1 MAGKV
6 QHANL
11 GSRSA
16 RDKLKR
22 GRQPHWQELVAGK
35 VHLGYQRWKGEKEG
49 RWVLRRYIG
58 SHTSASGARIAK
70 YSTTTLGR
78 ADDVAEADG
87 ENVLSHEQAK
97 GRAND
102 RIAVP
107 GSGKLERLTV
117 REAMRR
123 YADFKSAEGQ
133 SVDSITQRSAVHI
146 LPTLGDLVV
155 AELTADQLR
164 NWLASMAASP
174 AQTRPR
180 NGQPRYRAPAV
191 GADAIRSRRASAN
204 RVLTVLKAA
213 LNHAFDEGRVSNRDA
228 WGRKLKPFRKV
239 DAARAGY
246 LTVAQAQRLINASDL
261 AFRPLVRAA
270 LETGCRYGEL
280 VRLEARDF
288 NPDAGTLAIRQ
299 SKSGKPRHV
308 VLSGQGAAFF
318 RQHCAG
324 RGDGELMFVKA
335 DGSAWKRT
343 EQARPM
349 RAACERARIE
359 PAVGFH
365 ALRHTWASLAVMNAM
380 PLMVVARNL
389 GHVDTRM
396 VERHYGHLAQ
406 TYVSETIRKHAPQ
419 FDIGDDV
426 QVVPFPARAEAMT

>member
-78 ADDVAEADG
+78 ADDVVEANG
-87 ENVLSHEQAK
+87 ASVLSHEQAK
-97 GRAND
+97 GAND

-107 GSGKLERLTV
+107 GSGKVERLTV

-123 YADFKSAEGQ
+123 YAEFKSAEGQ
-133 SVDSITQRSAVHI
+133 PVDGITQRSAVHI
-146 LPTLGDLVV
+146 LPTLGDLIV

-164 NWLASMAASP
+164 NWLTSMAASP

-180 NGQPRYRAPAV
+180 NGQPRFRPPA
-191 GADAIRSRRASAN
+191 ADADAVRSRRVSAN
-204 RVLTVLKAA
+204 RVLTILKAG

-239 DAARAGY
+239 DAARTGY
-246 LTVAQAQRLINASDL
+246 LTVAQAQRLINASDPL
-261 AFRPLVRAA
+261 FRPLVRAA

-280 VRLEARDF
+280 TRLEARDF
-288 NPDAGTLAIRQ
+288 NPDAGTVAIRQ

-308 VLSGQGAAFF
+308 VLSDAVPRSSSSIAPGGAMA
-318 RQHCAG
+318 
-324 RGDGELMFVKA
+324 
-335 DGSAWKRT
+335 
-343 EQARPM
+343 
-349 RAACERARIE
+349 
-359 PAVGFH
+359 
-365 ALRHTWASLAVMNAM
+365 N
-380 PLMVVARNL
+380 
-389 GHVDTRM
+389 
-396 VERHYGHLAQ
+396 
-406 TYVSETIRKHAPQ
+406 
-419 FDIGDDV
+419 
-426 QVVPFPARAEAMT
+426 